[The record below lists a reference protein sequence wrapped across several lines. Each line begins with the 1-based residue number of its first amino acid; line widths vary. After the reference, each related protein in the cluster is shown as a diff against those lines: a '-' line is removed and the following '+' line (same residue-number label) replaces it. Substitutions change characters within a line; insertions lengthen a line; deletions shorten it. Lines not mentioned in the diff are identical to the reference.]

1 MKKIII
7 LKWDALTVSAISIL
21 YGMQLVIFPYL
32 LEGYKAYEVQN
43 TLFNSNVF
51 GFLFILGG
59 VLEISSIIFNWPFLR
74 ALSISALI
82 FMWTFFLVSFLL
94 SPVVNS
100 LWLLPLAMIMT
111 SFGVVIKEW
120 FH

>member
-1 MKKIII
+1 MKKVII
-7 LKWDALTVSAISIL
+7 LKWDALTVSVVSIL
-21 YGMQLVIFPYL
+21 YGMQLIVFPYL
-32 LEGYKAYEVQN
+32 LDGYKAYEVQS
-43 TLFNSNVF
+43 TLFTSNIF
-51 GFLFILGG
+51 GFLFISGA
-59 VLEISSIIFNWPFLR
+59 VLKIVSVIFNWPFLR
-74 ALSISALI
+74 AVAISALI

-100 LWLLPLAMIMT
+100 LWLLPLAMIII